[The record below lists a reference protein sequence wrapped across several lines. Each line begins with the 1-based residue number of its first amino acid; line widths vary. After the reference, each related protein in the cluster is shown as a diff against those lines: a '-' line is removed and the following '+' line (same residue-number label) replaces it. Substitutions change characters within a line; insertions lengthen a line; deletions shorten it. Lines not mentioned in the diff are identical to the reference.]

1 MRHIRTNHNPLT
13 ISDILLK
20 NGTTSLED
28 FYPLTKVKT
37 ASDKEKL
44 LSQGYNPG
52 YTVSEWPYKLPVD
65 KIYNSK
71 HLIPSTYYYDS
82 DNEAIPIALCLNIYG
97 TERIPII
104 PDSDQFCE
112 YILDFAASLQN
123 PDKDKIFSY
132 LYNQDDGIRSQL
144 LAEYIRRSSPS
155 PELFDLFQMLYTVTD
170 YNAGEYGTD
179 LLQKLAFCRSDA
191 QIQKIHNALADYP
204 EELIVYRGEAEGN
217 TDHRKAISWSLDIN
231 TAFFFACRQGDRN
244 HARIIRAKIHKKDV
258 FALNLDSREK
268 EVLAIPGT
276 SYDVTTERLIG
287 PDSPSVYPFKYLN
300 QYAVSQ
306 EQIRT
311 LYKWK
316 KDSGVQESNDPEESS
331 GQGLSDHDKLHTA
344 RVLFLALAI
353 IQTGKIKLNP
363 RGLTQLSTAI
373 IFHDIGRKH
382 DDVDN
387 GHGKAGREIYKK
399 TARSSADPD
408 VCFLIEYHCLDNK
421 LAEEYLKTTDTIRAR
436 KRTWLLYQILK
447 DADALDRV
455 RFGIYDLDV
464 NQLRL
469 PISHKLVPLAVTA
482 VTGIKI

>member
-13 ISDILLK
+13 VSDILLE
-20 NGTTSLED
+20 NGTARLED

-37 ASDKEKL
+37 ASDKKKL

-52 YTVSEWPYKLPVD
+52 YTVSEWPYALPVN
-65 KIYNSK
+65 KIYYSK
-71 HLIPSTYYYDS
+71 HLIPSTYYYDP

-179 LLQKLAFCRSDA
+179 LLQKLASGRSDE
-191 QIQKIHNALADYP
+191 QIQKIHNALSNYP
-204 EELIVYRGEAEGN
+204 DELIVYRGEAEGS
-217 TDHRKAISWSLDIN
+217 TDYRQAVSWSLDIK
-231 TAFFFACRQGDRN
+231 TAFFFACRHGDQN
-244 HARIIRAKIHKKDV
+244 HARIIRARIHKQDV
-258 FALNLDSREK
+258 IALNLDSQEK
-268 EVLAIPGT
+268 EILAIPGIPF
-276 SYDVTTERLIG
+276 DVTVERLIG
-287 PDSPSVYPFKYLN
+287 PDSSLVMPFHHLDEYRKG
-300 QYAVSQ
+300 VDR
-306 EQIRT
+306 IRR
-311 LYKWK
+311 LYKLHQRK
-316 KDSGVQESNDPEESS
+316 GT
-331 GQGLSDHDKLHTA
+331 DHDMLHSA
-344 RVLFLALAI
+344 QVLFLALMI
-353 IQTGKIKLNP
+353 IQVGKIKLNP
-363 RGLTQLSTAI
+363 MERKQLLNAI
-373 IFHDIGRKH
+373 VFHDIGRTN
-382 DDVDN
+382 DGIDSS
-387 GHGKAGREIYKK
+387 HGKASQEIYEKN
-399 TARSSADPD
+399 AGSSADPA
-408 VCFLIEYHCLDNK
+408 VCFLIEYHCLSDT
-421 LAEEYLKTTDTIRAR
+421 LAEEYLKSADIIRAK

>member
-1 MRHIRTNHNPLT
+1 MRYIRTNHNPLT
-13 ISDILLK
+13 VSDILFK
-20 NGTTSLED
+20 NGTARLED

-52 YTVSEWPYKLPVD
+52 YTVSEWPYALPVD
-65 KIYNSK
+65 KIYYSK
-71 HLIPSTYYYDS
+71 HLIPSTYYYDP

-104 PDSDQFCE
+104 PDSDQFCK

-132 LYNQDDGIRSQL
+132 LFNQDDGIRSQL
-144 LAEYIRRSSPS
+144 LAEYIRRNDPS
-155 PELFDLFQMLYTVTD
+155 PELYDLFLMLYTITD
-170 YNAGEYGTD
+170 YSTGVYDAD
-179 LLQKLAFCRSDA
+179 LLRKLISSRSGK
-191 QIQKIHNALADYP
+191 QIHTINNALAVYP
-204 EELIVYRGEAEGN
+204 EELTVYRGEAEGS
-217 TDHRKAISWSLDIN
+217 TDYRKAISWSLDIN
-231 TAFFFACRQGDRN
+231 TAFFFACRQGDQN
-244 HARIIRAKIHKKDV
+244 HARIIRAKIHKKDIL
-258 FALNLDSREK
+258 ALNLDSREK

-276 SYDVTTERLIG
+276 PYDVTTERLIG
-287 PDSPSVYPFKYLN
+287 PDSPLIMPFRHLDEYRKG
-300 QYAVSQ
+300 V
-306 EQIRT
+306 EQIQR
-311 LYKWK
+311 LYKLHQR
-316 KDSGVQESNDPEESS
+316 G
-331 GQGLSDHDKLHTA
+331 GTGHGKLHTA

-353 IQTGKIKLNP
+353 IQAGKIKLNP

-399 TARSSADPD
+399 TAGSSADPA
-408 VCFLIEYHCLDNK
+408 VCFLIKYHCLDDK
-421 LAEEYLKTTDTIRAR
+421 LAEEYLKSTDTIRAR

-482 VTGIKI
+482 VTGIRI

>member
-1 MRHIRTNHNPLT
+1 MTNHNPSTPLT
-13 ISDILLK
+13 VSDILLK
-20 NGTTSLED
+20 NGTARLED

-37 ASDKEKL
+37 ASDKERL

-65 KIYNSK
+65 KIYYSK
-71 HLIPSTYYYDS
+71 HLIPSTYYYDP
-82 DNEAIPIALCLNIYG
+82 DNKAIPIALCLNIYG

-104 PDSDQFCE
+104 PDPGQFCK

-132 LYNQDDGIRSQL
+132 LFNQDDGIRSQL
-144 LAEYIRRSSPS
+144 LAEYIRRNDPS
-155 PELFDLFQMLYTVTD
+155 PELYDLFLMLYTITD
-170 YNAGEYGTD
+170 YSADVYDAD
-179 LLQKLAFCRSDA
+179 LLRKLASSRSSE
-191 QIQKIHNALADYP
+191 QLHTINEALAAYP
-204 EELIVYRGEAEGN
+204 KEITIYRGEAEGSTN
-217 TDHRKAISWSLDIN
+217 YRKAISWSLDIN
-231 TAFFFACRQGDRN
+231 TAFFFACRQGDQN
-244 HARIIRAKIHKKDV
+244 HARIVQGKIHREDV
-258 FALNLDSREK
+258 LALNLDSREK

-276 SYDVTTERLIG
+276 PYDVTTERLIG
-287 PDSPSVYPFKYLN
+287 PDSPLIMPFRHLDEYRKG
-300 QYAVSQ
+300 V
-306 EQIRT
+306 EQIQR
-311 LYKWK
+311 LYKLHQR
-316 KDSGVQESNDPEESS
+316 G
-331 GQGLSDHDKLHTA
+331 GTGHDKLHTA
-344 RVLFLALAI
+344 RVLFLALAV
-353 IQTGKIKLNP
+353 IQAGKIKPNP

-399 TARSSADPD
+399 TARSSADPA
-408 VCFLIEYHCLDNK
+408 VCFLIEYHCLDDK
-421 LAEEYLKTTDTIRAR
+421 LAEEYLKTTDTIRAK

-469 PISHKLVPLAVTA
+469 PISHKLVPLAVTTVA
-482 VTGIKI
+482 GIKI

>member
-65 KIYNSK
+65 KIYYSK

-104 PDSDQFCE
+104 PDPDQFCK

-204 EELIVYRGEAEGN
+204 EELIVYRGEAEGSTN
-217 TDHRKAISWSLDIN
+217 YRKAISWSLDIN
-231 TAFFFACRQGDRN
+231 TAFFFACRHGDQN
-244 HARIIRAKIHKKDV
+244 HARILRARIHKQDV
-258 FALNLDSREK
+258 IAVNLDSREK
-268 EVLAIPGT
+268 EIIAVPGVPIK
-276 SYDVTTERLIG
+276 VTVERLIG
-287 PDSPSVYPFKYLN
+287 PDSSLLMPFHHLDEYRKSV
-300 QYAVSQ
+300 
-306 EQIRT
+306 EQIRR
-311 LYKWK
+311 LYKLYQR
-316 KDSGVQESNDPEESS
+316 SGTDH
-331 GQGLSDHDKLHTA
+331 GQLHSA

-353 IQTGKIKLNP
+353 IQSGKIKLSP
-363 RGLTQLSTAI
+363 MERTQLLTAI
-373 IFHDIGRKH
+373 VFHDIGRA
-382 DDVDN
+382 DDGVDD
-387 GHGKAGREIYKK
+387 GHGKASRQIYETRVGK
-399 TARSSADPD
+399 SLDPA
-408 VCFLIEYHCLDNK
+408 VSFLIEYHCLDDK
-421 LAEEYLKTTDTIRAR
+421 LAEEYLKSTDTIRAK
-436 KRTWLLYQILK
+436 KRTRLLYQILK

>member
-1 MRHIRTNHNPLT
+1 MANHKPSTPLT
-13 ISDILLK
+13 VSDILLK
-20 NGTTSLED
+20 NGTARLED

-37 ASDKEKL
+37 VSDKEKL

-52 YTVSEWPYKLPVD
+52 YTVSEWPYALPID
-65 KIYNSK
+65 KIYYSK
-71 HLIPSTYYYDS
+71 HLIPSTYYYDP

-204 EELIVYRGEAEGN
+204 EELIVYRGEAEGSTN
-217 TDHRKAISWSLDIN
+217 YRKAISWSLDIN
-231 TAFFFACRQGDRN
+231 TAFFFACRHGDQN
-244 HARIIRAKIHKKDV
+244 HARIIRARIHKQDV
-258 FALNLDSREK
+258 IAVNLDSREK
-268 EVLAIPGT
+268 EIIAVPGVPFGLT
-276 SYDVTTERLIG
+276 FERLIG
-287 PDSPSVYPFKYLN
+287 PDSPLVMSFRHLDEYRKGV
-300 QYAVSQ
+300 
-306 EQIRT
+306 EQIQR
-311 LYKWK
+311 LYKLHQR
-316 KDSGVQESNDPEESS
+316 G
-331 GQGLSDHDKLHTA
+331 GTGHDKLHTA

-353 IQTGKIKLNP
+353 IQTGKIRLN
-363 RGLTQLSTAI
+363 RAELSQLTNAI
-373 IFHDIGRKH
+373 VFHDIGRMH
-382 DDVDN
+382 DGVDN
-387 GHGKAGREIYKK
+387 GHGKAGREVYEKNAGK
-399 TARSSADPD
+399 SSDPA
-408 VCFLIEYHCLDNK
+408 VSFLIEYHCLDDK
-421 LAEEYLKTTDTIRAR
+421 LAEEYLKITDTIRAR
-436 KRTWLLYQILK
+436 KRTWFLYQILK

-482 VTGIKI
+482 VAGIKI